1 MNDNLTKFSVIPSVV
16 EADKENVVVIKC
28 IDGNLKFFDDI
39 SYEVEFIPQD
49 MSDVPMDKEL
59 SLHGYNK
66 NRKVFTVKP
75 QNGELR
81 LKYFFKGEQEWKIHI
96 STKEYEKHQ
105 NPLYEKYRPYWN
117 GLEDYPKYGVT
128 LSVYSLYE
136 DLYKRNVLRGDLHIH
151 TNVSDGAESPE
162 TVAAM
167 YRKCGRDFIAVTDHN
182 VFNTSEKVK
191 EKLAFADEFKIISGE
206 EVHNDYAGYF
216 HMVNVGGSYSIN
228 EIYLNNPQKVEKE
241 VAELENTVA
250 VPENLNKHEYLN
262 RVWLYN
268 AIKKSGGYAI
278 YPHPY
283 WNIGYYHTS
292 TEMSKAI
299 IKNGLCDAFE
309 ILGGCTPENL
319 NKQVALYNDLRAEG
333 CDVPIV
339 GSTDSHTVLQNEHL
353 KYSTVVFANCDD
365 VLNAISNRRSV
376 AVETVPGETV
386 RVYGK
391 LRLVMY
397 THFLMENYFPIHDK
411 LCCVSGTMMCDWL
424 HGNDDLK
431 QDIVRA
437 EERIKEHKKEFFG
450 RI

>member
-1 MNDNLTKFSVIPSVV
+1 MNVNLSKFAVIPSVV

-49 MSDVPMDKEL
+49 MSDVPIDKEL
-59 SLHGYNK
+59 TLKGYDK

-96 STKEYEKHQ
+96 STKEYEKYQ
-105 NPLYEKYRPYWN
+105 NPLYKNYRPYWG
-117 GLEDYPKYGVT
+117 GLIDYPKRGET
-128 LSVYSLYE
+128 LTVYSLYQ
-136 DLYKRNVLRGDLHIH
+136 DLYERTVLRGDLHIH

-162 TVAAM
+162 AVAAM
-167 YRKCGRDFIAVTDHN
+167 YREGGRDFIAVTDHN
-182 VFNTSEKVK
+182 VFNTSETVN
-191 EKLAFADEFKIISGE
+191 EKLAFADDFTIIKGE
-206 EVHNDYAGYF
+206 EVHNGYAGYF
-216 HMVNVGGSYSIN
+216 HMVNIGGNYSVN

-241 VAELENTVA
+241 AAELENSVA
-250 VPENLNKHEYLN
+250 IPKNLDKHEYLN

-268 AIKKSGGYAI
+268 EIKKSGGYAI

-283 WNIGYYHTS
+283 WNIGYYHTP

-309 ILGGCTPENL
+309 ILGGCRPEEL
-319 NKQVALYNDLRAEG
+319 NRQVALYNDLRAEG

-339 GSTDSHTVLQNEHL
+339 GSTDSHTVLQKQHL
-353 KYSTVVFANCDD
+353 KYSTVVFSEDD
-365 VLNAISNRRSV
+365 ILNAISDRYSV
-376 AVETVPGETV
+376 AVEAAPGEPV

-397 THFLMENYFPIHDK
+397 THFLMENYFPVHDE
-411 LCCVSGTMMCDWL
+411 LCRISGTLMYDYL
-424 HGNDDLK
+424 HGNEDLK

-437 EERIKEHKKEFFG
+437 EERIKKHKKEFFG
-450 RI
+450 R